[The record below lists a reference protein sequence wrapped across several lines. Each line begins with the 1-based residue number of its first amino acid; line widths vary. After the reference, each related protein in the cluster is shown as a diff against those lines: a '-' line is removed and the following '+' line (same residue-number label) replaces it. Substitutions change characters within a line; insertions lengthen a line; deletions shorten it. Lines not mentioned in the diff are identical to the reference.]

1 MADQTYVQIQPY
13 LSRTHV
19 DDVAHARLRVKIAV
33 DFAQRRA
40 ESKRQ
45 LILRLCIESQHIIP
59 RTQVSEVIVA
69 VLIAERRRRLNH
81 VPLGVHTQQRNLY
94 ALQQR
99 LAVILQAVRVAVQ
112 PDRVADFAGFNRSDI
127 ERKPLFSGSQRKT
140 LGRRRIAFCRRNA
153 RAARLAARQ
162 KARRPA
168 A

>member
-45 LILRLCIESQHIIP
+45 FILRLCIESQHIIS
-59 RTQVSEVIVA
+59 RTQVPEVIVT
-69 VLIAERRRRLNH
+69 VLIADRRRRRGH
-81 VPLGVHTQQRNLY
+81 VPLGVHAQQRNLY

-112 PDRVADFAGFNRSDI
+112 PDRVADFAGFNRSGNVL
-127 ERKPLFSGSQRKT
+127 LF
-140 LGRRRIAFCRRNA
+140 F
-153 RAARLAARQ
+153 
-162 KARRPA
+162 
-168 A
+168 